1 MQPDKAKMQHN
12 AEIINKDDFYI
23 DNADWIKVYLHY
35 CVVCPFSDLRFLITH
50 LVSSKFTLFFFTKI

>member
-35 CVVCPFSDLRFLITH
+35 CWCLPLLRFTDSDYPFGIFK
-50 LVSSKFTLFFFTKI
+50 VQTLLLH

>member
-12 AEIINKDDFYI
+12 AAIINKDDFYT

-35 CVVCPFSDLRFLITH
+35 CVVCPSIYGF
-50 LVSSKFTLFFFTKI
+50 